1 MVDDQ
6 QQQQNQVIDQSQA
19 QTSEPAQQ
27 NQEQQQSQPAQRTE
41 GQMIPKQRFD
51 QINGRYVQTRQEL
64 ETTQGQLKALQSELE
79 SLKSA
84 AKSTAQRDAIDDVL
98 DELDDAK
105 TPSEVAALKKELAE
119 LKNQL
124 GFVRTHQERQQTVQL
139 ENYYNFAVPDAAKQY
154 GISQDELVAAL
165 KQQPQSSHYW
175 DDVHALAKDL
185 SDGRNQIG
193 KGWLKT
199 AAEDELVALLQE
211 RGYSLQKAQQIA
223 DQQASGGAA
232 KTKEEVAA
240 KFPKSN
246 AGPSGTMPPAP
257 EQKKP
262 AHAMTREERLAD
274 MQNYLKSRR

>member
-1 MVDDQ
+1 
-6 QQQQNQVIDQSQA
+6 
-19 QTSEPAQQ
+19 
-27 NQEQQQSQPAQRTE
+27 
-41 GQMIPKQRFD
+41 MIPKQRFD

-64 ETTQGQLKALQSELE
+64 ETAQGQLKALQSELE

-84 AKSTAQRDAIDDVL
+84 AKTTAQKDAIDEVL
-98 DELDDAK
+98 DDLDDAK
-105 TPSEVAALKKELAE
+105 TPSEVAALKRELAE

-124 GFVRTHQERQQTVQL
+124 GSVRTHQERQQTVQL

-193 KGWLKT
+193 KGWVKT

-211 RGYSLQKAQQIA
+211 RGYSLQKAEQIA
-223 DQQASGGAA
+223 SQQAGGAQA

-246 AGPSGTMPPAP
+246 AGPSGTVPPAP